1 MNKDKIREI
10 RGKLWN
16 DDFWAI
22 KKLCDAL
29 LEEEPLHPDDPDYE
43 YEWPRVDEVM
53 PVPNVDDEYPW
64 TKFISPKDKPSLL
77 PCPVCG
83 GEARQD
89 SNEFVFCRDDDCGMM
104 GPNFDPTG
112 EKWNALP
119 RREMYPPAA
128 AFDRGVAK
136 ERQRWIDAVW
146 AQQVH
151 GNKDSRIDY
160 ERGRWWGLE
169 CVLSDMGVTDE

>member
-53 PVPNVDDEYPW
+53 PAPNVVPLPGAVFNIKATSSDEPNVEE
-64 TKFISPKDKPSLL
+64 PKQLL
-77 PCPVCG
+77 PCPACG
-83 GEARQD
+83 GEAMSCGLKTRFRCSD
-89 SNEFVFCRDDDCGMM
+89 SDCCLW
-104 GPNFDPTG
+104 GPIDDPTG
-112 EKWNALP
+112 EKWNNLP
-119 RREMYPPAA
+119 RR
-128 AFDRGVAK
+128 
-136 ERQRWIDAVW
+136 
-146 AQQVH
+146 
-151 GNKDSRIDY
+151 
-160 ERGRWWGLE
+160 
-169 CVLSDMGVTDE
+169 TT